1 MIVKQRRGDA
11 MFVDHSLRLLVS
23 FRFGVAVS
31 LVVCLWEGGQD
42 LAARDDPDKVDELNT
57 QSASTGGHTS
67 EPEML
72 AMLRRAAL

>member
-1 MIVKQRRGDA
+1 M
-11 MFVDHSLRLLVS
+11 
-23 FRFGVAVS
+23 S

-42 LAARDDPDKVDELNT
+42 LVARDDPDKVDELNT
-57 QSASTGGHTS
+57 QLASTGGHTS